1 MVLYPPRLE
10 SCNCPHP
17 DLAGQTTVVWFGG
30 ANNKSSVAR
39 SSFRPSEFR
48 TPPTNARWVQM
59 PSLLRGLRRSLL
71 GPSDAPKGHCPI
83 CEELLQFAQAEGLT
97 LLAHEIAMASKH
109 AATSQC
115 STPCSWPRVPQQFLA
130 SKGQPDHGEWVNDGT
145 FASAEDAALETARSP
160 AARCWKLQSPQASY

>member
-1 MVLYPPRLE
+1 
-10 SCNCPHP
+10 
-17 DLAGQTTVVWFGG
+17 
-30 ANNKSSVAR
+30 
-39 SSFRPSEFR
+39 
-48 TPPTNARWVQM
+48 M

-109 AATSQC
+109 AATRQC

-145 FASAEDAALETARSP
+145 VASGLLRTR
-160 AARCWKLQSPQASY
+160 RWKLRDHQQHGVLATAEVPKPATDAPATAAHPPSRGLRRSADEDLTPRHVWNEVLCGG